1 MKPIRQR
8 RWILFPFGVLLV
20 LLVFHGCVQ
29 RSPVNNRPEAV
40 DDQEV
45 PDGERVTVP
54 RPEEG
59 AAEPGSVA
67 NDKQPGRD
75 PGQPEDNAREGADLL
90 KGWPTPGF
98 AIMLTGRQHGY
109 LEPCGCTG
117 LAYQKGGL
125 ARRQELIR
133 QLQEDR
139 TWPLLLVDAGNQVRR
154 FGRQPEI
161 KFQLTVDRLKK
172 IGYQAIALGPDDLRL
187 PAGELVASLVE
198 EDPTGSPF
206 VSANVSVIAPEF
218 MSSFRVVTVGG
229 YRIGITSVLGDKY
242 QQGILSD
249 DILLQPAAESLG
261 RVVSVLEKEDCDFY
275 LLLVQG
281 TLEETRD
288 LARKFPLFSFIITSG
303 GVGDPPSVPEP
314 VEGIRGTII
323 EVGPKGMY
331 GGVLGIYPDQEPSWR
346 YALIG
351 LDGSIPDSDVVLEQL
366 RLYQRELERTGLEG
380 LGIRPVA
387 HASGATF
394 VGSQACAKCHGREF
408 KIWSESPHAD
418 ATDVLVRPG
427 ERSEIPRHYD
437 PECLSCHVTGWNPQ
451 KYYPYKTG
459 YLSLEATP
467 LLVGNGCEN
476 CHGPGSDHIAAES
489 GEVDVDQQGRNALR
503 FSIRLTLEQAKE
515 KHCIQCHDLDNSPDF
530 HVQGAFEEYWEQ
542 IEH

>member
-1 MKPIRQR
+1 MNHISQP
-8 RWILFPFGVLLV
+8 RWMRLLAGVFFA
-20 LLVFHGCVQ
+20 LLVFHGCAQ
-29 RSPVNNRPEAV
+29 QSPVNNRPVAEESQQVPGGEEATGPRQGV
-40 DDQEV
+40 
-45 PDGERVTVP
+45 GE
-54 RPEEG
+54 
-59 AAEPGSVA
+59 AEPGPVA
-67 NDKQPGRD
+67 TDKQPGND
-75 PGQPEDNAREGADLL
+75 PGDSGGKGTDLL
-90 KGWPTPGF
+90 KAWPTPGF

-125 ARRQELIR
+125 ARRQELAR

-139 TWPLLLVDAGNQVRR
+139 TWPVLLVDAGNQVRR

-172 IGYQAIALGPDDLRL
+172 TGYQAIALGPDDLRL
-187 PAGELVASLVE
+187 PAGELVASLVAE
-198 EDPTGSPF
+198 EPGESPF
-206 VSANVSVIAPEF
+206 VSANVSIIDPDL
-218 MSSFRVVTVGG
+218 MSMFRVVTVGE
-229 YRIGITSVLGDKY
+229 YRVGITSVLGDKY
-242 QQGILSD
+242 QHGILSD
-249 DILLQPAAESLG
+249 DILLHPAAESLG
-261 RVVSVLEKEDCDFY
+261 RVVPLLEKEDCDFY
-275 LLLVQG
+275 LLLVQA
-281 TLEETRD
+281 TLDETRA
-288 LARKFPLFSFIITSG
+288 LARQFPLFSFIITSG
-303 GVGDPPSVPEP
+303 GVGDPPGFPEP

-323 EVGPKGMY
+323 EVGPKGMFA
-331 GGVLGIYPDQEPSWR
+331 GVLGIYPGQEPSWR

-366 RLYQRELERTGLEG
+366 RLYQRELERAGLEG

-387 HASGATF
+387 HDSGASF
-394 VGSQACAKCHGREF
+394 VGSQACATCHDKAF
-408 KIWSESPHAD
+408 NIWSESPHAD

-427 ERSEIPRHYD
+427 ERSDIPRHHD

-459 YLSLEATP
+459 YLSLAATP

-503 FSIRLTLEQAKE
+503 FSIRLTLEQAKD

-542 IEH
+542 IAH